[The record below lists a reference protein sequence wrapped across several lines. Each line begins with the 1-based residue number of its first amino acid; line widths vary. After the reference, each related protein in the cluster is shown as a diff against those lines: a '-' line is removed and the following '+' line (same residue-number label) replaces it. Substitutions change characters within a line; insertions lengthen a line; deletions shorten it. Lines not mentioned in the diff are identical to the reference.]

1 MGAHWKY
8 KVTCACLIKK
18 LWILNEVVMMAK
30 TGRVASNGFIY
41 RGGGGKTSF
50 FREANNWDWYCSH
63 AACKMRI
70 REVLGYI

>member
-41 RGGGGKTSF
+41 RGGGGKPVS
-50 FREANNWDWYCSH
+50 
-63 AACKMRI
+63 
-70 REVLGYI
+70 LGRLTTGIGIAPMLLVK